1 MTSLDLYLTPLGK
14 SQEAST
20 RHYWHFCACR
30 KLIRALRDRKLKEV
44 RATQETLEHFQYN
57 AKLVLDLLVEIN
69 RKVKVEFDEGHEL
82 DEAHLYKIV
91 KDIPQFVSL
100 WDIIATQLGQAPLS
114 TDSEAVKED
123 GTAETVPENNR
134 KDFTNRLELLDKYYK
149 QSIQAV
155 QAIDDNL
162 SRGAFDA
169 EVDANAAAEGTQR
182 PREVWRINAKTN
194 FFDSFDSDAKTGG
207 TIEGWI
213 EPSCRAEKRVGRTQG
228 CKCPSRACVSVG
240 SCFTKLG
247 NPRERTNS
255 AQQEPTHW
263 REPMERKEIRSENY
277 FTWKHRERISRQDW
291 RIATNF
297 CKQRTNLRTSR

>member
-1 MTSLDLYLTPLGK
+1 M
-14 SQEAST
+14 
-20 RHYWHFCACR
+20 
-30 KLIRALRDRKLKEV
+30 RDRKLKEV

-182 PREVWRINAKTN
+182 PREVCRINAKTN
-194 FFDSFDSDAKTGG
+194 LLTALTPMQK
-207 TIEGWI
+207 
-213 EPSCRAEKRVGRTQG
+213 RAEQLKAELNQAAALKKELEELKAVSFFHECWWIRRLMFYHIRKSKKRSEFCAT
-228 CKCPSRACVSVG
+228 
-240 SCFTKLG
+240 
-247 NPRERTNS
+247 RTNS
-255 AQQEPTHW
+255 LK
-263 REPMERKEIRSENY
+263 RVSGKKRN
-277 FTWKHRERISRQDW
+277 
-291 RIATNF
+291 
-297 CKQRTNLRTSR
+297 